1 MIIYIQSSSGGD
13 KQTEQK
19 KQGGGGGKKK
29 NKSSA
34 DSGAGGT
41 SLKEVCY
48 IISGVIYN
56 FRGGGL
62 ATSVLFYLSNRQL

>member
-19 KQGGGGGKKK
+19 KQGGGGKKK

-56 FRGGGL
+56 PRGSRI
-62 ATSVLFYLSNRQL
+62 ATSELFYLCNRQL